1 MEIYKIIQDCA
12 IMFKNDEIEMLV
24 ARFAEVPPDQFVEK
38 EIECV
43 YELSKYSYKLA
54 SFSVRAA
61 QLFWDIAVQE
71 RAYKKQIIELAMD
84 KFLDLIRNWDRD
96 QKYNFINKCI
106 HKIRN
111 NESSV

>member
-1 MEIYKIIQDCA
+1 MEIYKIISDIA

-24 ARFAEVPPDQFVEK
+24 ERFAQVPPEQFVEK

-43 YELSKYSYKLA
+43 YELSKYSYKQA

-71 RAYKKQIIELAMD
+71 RPYKKQIIEMAMD
-84 KFLDLIRNWDRD
+84 KFIDLIRNWER
-96 QKYNFINKCI
+96 
-106 HKIRN
+106 
-111 NESSV
+111 E